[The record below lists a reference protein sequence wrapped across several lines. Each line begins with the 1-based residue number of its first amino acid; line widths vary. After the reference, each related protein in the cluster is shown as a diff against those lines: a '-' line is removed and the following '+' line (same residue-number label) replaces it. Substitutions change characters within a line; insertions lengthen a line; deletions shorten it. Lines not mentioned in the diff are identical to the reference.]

1 MKRNLFLRSSF
12 SLLAAVCVG
21 TSGCSKKTSDTVK
34 IGEFAS
40 ITGKEAT
47 FGTSSHEGTKM
58 AIDELNDAGGVLD
71 KKLELVYEDNQSKE
85 GQSSTAVNKL
95 ISKDNVV
102 AVLGE
107 VASGRSKEAAPIC
120 QSNKVPMVS
129 PASTNPDVT
138 QKGDYIFR
146 VCFTDILQGKVLA
159 AFAMKNL
166 KADNVAV
173 LTDVKS
179 EYSKGLAKYFKQAY
193 TGMGGKIAVELDY
206 NGGEKDFKGQLTTI
220 KGAGVKAVFIPG
232 YYSEAALLC
241 IQAKQ
246 LGITVPLFGGD
257 GWESPDLTGVGK
269 DAVDGNYF
277 STHSSV
283 DSPDPAMKT
292 FVAAYQKKYDG
303 KTPDAMAMLG
313 YDSAKILV
321 DAIKRAGSTDGD
333 KIRKALSETKDFPGV
348 TGKITIDADRNAT
361 KPMVIL
367 QVVGGK
373 LKLVETINP

>member
-257 GWESPDLTGVGK
+257 GWESRELTGVGK
-269 DAVDGNYF
+269 DAV
-277 STHSSV
+277 
-283 DSPDPAMKT
+283 
-292 FVAAYQKKYDG
+292 
-303 KTPDAMAMLG
+303 
-313 YDSAKILV
+313 
-321 DAIKRAGSTDGD
+321 
-333 KIRKALSETKDFPGV
+333 
-348 TGKITIDADRNAT
+348 
-361 KPMVIL
+361 
-367 QVVGGK
+367 VG
-373 LKLVETINP
+373 